1 MADAGPK
8 PKLWPQVLQ
17 KLGLAGPTDLVLHFP
32 LRFEDESRLCSL
44 ASLSTEFGFGSEQAS
59 P

>member
-32 LRFEDESRLCSL
+32 LRFEDESSVDRKSVV
-44 ASLSTEFGFGSEQAS
+44 
-59 P
+59 